1 MASSLGFSI
10 ASSPQGASG
19 GIFGSPTKS
28 TKSDR
33 RGPTAKELLNQIQH
47 LEAEGNKLR
56 SDSSSGM
63 G

>member
-28 TKSDR
+28 KPDR

-56 SDSSSGM
+56 SDSSSGI